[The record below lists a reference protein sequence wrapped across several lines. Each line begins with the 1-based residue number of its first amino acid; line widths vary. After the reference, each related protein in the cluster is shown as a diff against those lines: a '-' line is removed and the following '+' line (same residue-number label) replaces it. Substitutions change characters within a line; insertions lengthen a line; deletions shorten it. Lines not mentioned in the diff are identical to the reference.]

1 MGITAIFVGLLFVP
15 TAVIGLVAG
24 AAIIGHSYQPR
35 KRSGR
40 RGIVPPP
47 PPAPRSRLWVIVFL
61 ATLLAAGCE
70 LPHGPPR
77 EVKAPYQDG
86 QMSPVMVGDVM
97 WVRVGGEWQRVVG
110 VDAEGDLITA
120 AGK

>member
-1 MGITAIFVGLLFVP
+1 MALVIGVLFVPAAVVGLL
-15 TAVIGLVAG
+15 AG
-24 AAIIGHSYQPR
+24 VSLFGHSYQPR

-47 PPAPRSRLWVIVFL
+47 PPAPQSRLWVIVFL
-61 ATLLAAGCE
+61 AALLAAGCD

-110 VDAEGDLITA
+110 VDAEGDLVTA
-120 AGK
+120 GAK